1 MKTSVL
7 CSLLILFAA
16 AVVSPAET
24 LEIKAAKDTF
34 GRSNERNQNSGASA
48 DLYLAHSSMVRTLI
62 GFDLSSVTNRIL
74 SAELRLNMQN
84 DNPRAMSFQVV
95 PMVSTPVNSNWK
107 EGAGSRGSQGRNA
120 QQGEATFSCCI
131 FPDVPW
137 QTAMG
142 RDARGLDDSS
152 LWLSPVARQS
162 VTEWKAGGQVLLK
175 ISTVDWLEKIRTSN
189 VPIATLGLWGTSG
202 NGYYII
208 ASKESGAGPV
218 LVLTVEA
225 TEKKTKNPVRPVN

>member
-1 MKTSVL
+1 MKTSIL
-7 CSLLILFAA
+7 YSLLILLAA
-16 AVVSPAET
+16 AMVSPAET
-24 LEIKAAKDTF
+24 LEIKVAKDTF

-48 DLYLAHSSMVRTLI
+48 DLYMAHSPVVRTLI

-74 SAELRLNMQN
+74 FAELRLNMQN
-84 DNPRAMSFQVV
+84 DNPRAMSFQAV
-95 PMVSTPVNSNWK
+95 PMVSTPVNSTWK

-120 QQGEATFSCCI
+120 LQGEVTFSCCS

-175 ISTVDWLEKIRTSN
+175 LSTVDWLEKIRTSKMP
-189 VPIATLGLWGTSG
+189 VVTLGLWGTSG
-202 NGYYII
+202 NGYYVI

-218 LVLTVEA
+218 LVLTVESPG
-225 TEKKTKNPVRPVN
+225 KKAGNPVRP